1 MEKLEAGKI
10 VNTHGLRGEV
20 KIVPW
25 TDSPETFENIE
36 YVYVKEK
43 TGELRLDIENLKYQ
57 KNNLIVKFAQLASI
71 EDAQRLKNKTVYVE
85 RDMLGELPEGVYYI
99 TDIIGLDAVDEYG
112 NKIGTVADIF
122 NTGSNDI
129 YDIKRDGKKNLLL
142 PLIDDVITVELENK
156 RVLVKIP
163 EGLDE
168 E

>member
-1 MEKLEAGKI
+1 MNYLEAGKI

-25 TDSPETFENIE
+25 TDSPETFEDIE
-36 YVYVKEK
+36 YVYVKKK
-43 TGELRLDIENLKYQ
+43 TGEERLDIIGLKYQ
-57 KNNLIVKFAQLASI
+57 KNNLIVKFKQIPTI
-71 EDAQRLKNKTVYVE
+71 EEAEKLKNQTVYID

-99 TDIIGLDAVDEYG
+99 ADLIGLNVVTREG
-112 NKIGTVADIF
+112 EEIGVLVDIF

-129 YDIKRDGKKNLLL
+129 YDIRRDGKKNLLL
-142 PLIDDVITVELENK
+142 PKIDDVITVELENK
-156 RVLVKIP
+156 RIVVRIP